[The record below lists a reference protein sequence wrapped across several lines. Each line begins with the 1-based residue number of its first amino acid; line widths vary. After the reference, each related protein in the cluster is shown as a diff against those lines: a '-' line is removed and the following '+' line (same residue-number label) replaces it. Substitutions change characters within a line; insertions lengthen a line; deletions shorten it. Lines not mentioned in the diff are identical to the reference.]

1 MSPAANRRS
10 QTELVHAGRAQDR
23 SKGPVNPPIVRAS
36 TILHESVAAMRDAE
50 ARRLAGER
58 VQSYGRRGTE
68 TALALED
75 ALVQME
81 GGHGARLFSSGLA
94 ANALAFMALLRPG
107 DHVVVAEGVYGPVK
121 RFVNRFLPA
130 WGIEARF
137 VRADAR
143 DVEEHVTAQT
153 RLIYLE
159 SPGSVLFEIPD
170 LPRVAAFAR
179 RRGIPVAVD
188 NTWGSAWNYQPLK
201 LGADVSILAATKY
214 LGGHSD
220 VHLGAVVANMA
231 CWQAVDEMAEWT
243 GASVSAED
251 AYLVLR
257 GIRTMGAR
265 LKVHESNARRI
276 CEWLAQQSWVKQV
289 FSPHLTDHPNH
300 DIWTRDFRG
309 GCGLL
314 SFEVREDAVTRV
326 EAFLDALK
334 LFGLGASW
342 GGYESLARLE
352 NGPSLR
358 SQGPAP
364 AGPVVRLHAG
374 LEDAEDLVN
383 DIQSAAVAAFGG
395 TKLGAI

>member
-1 MSPAANRRS
+1 M
-10 QTELVHAGRAQDR
+10 
-23 SKGPVNPPIVRAS
+23 AS
-36 TILHESVAAMRDAE
+36 
-50 ARRLAGER
+50 
-58 VQSYGRRGTE
+58 
-68 TALALED
+68 
-75 ALVQME
+75 
-81 GGHGARLFSSGLA
+81 
-94 ANALAFMALLRPG
+94 
-107 DHVVVAEGVYGPVK
+107 
-121 RFVNRFLPA
+121 
-130 WGIEARF
+130 
-137 VRADAR
+137 
-143 DVEEHVTAQT
+143 
-153 RLIYLE
+153 
-159 SPGSVLFEIPD
+159 
-170 LPRVAAFAR
+170 
-179 RRGIPVAVD
+179 
-188 NTWGSAWNYQPLK
+188 
-201 LGADVSILAATKY
+201 
-214 LGGHSD
+214 
-220 VHLGAVVANMA
+220 
-231 CWQAVDEMAEWT
+231 WQAVDDMAEWT

-300 DIWTRDFRG
+300 DIWKRDFRG

-314 SFEVREDAVTRV
+314 SFELREDAATRV

-352 NGPSLR
+352 NGPALR
-358 SQGPAP
+358 SHGPAP

-395 TKLGAI
+395 TKLGAM